1 MSRLV
6 IYPEQQPDQVQIETA
21 LALEI
26 SELLADYGIVFKQ
39 RAWQGDVDALLMDK
53 EAQSNIKRD
62 IVPLDRQHQFPFQSL
77 IVIDQNYPNYDSL
90 RLKYLSE
97 FSVNKDEILY
107 LLEGRLLLS
116 FHSGGQVIQLLCQA
130 GDLLITPAGI
140 NHWLDIGEASERL
153 SMMFCKQQEQESILN
168 YSGSNIADLFE
179 RLA

>member
-39 RAWQGDVDALLMDK
+39 RAWQGDVDALLVDK
-53 EAQSNIKRD
+53 EEQSDIKRD
-62 IVPLDRQHQFPFQSL
+62 IVPLERQHQFPFQSL
-77 IVIDQNYPNYDSL
+77 IVVDENHPNRQSL
-90 RLKYLSE
+90 RMKYLSE
-97 FSVNKDEILY
+97 YSVNKDEILY
-107 LLEGRLLLS
+107 VLEGSVLLS
-116 FHSGGQVIQLLCQA
+116 FHVNEQVLQLHCVA
-130 GDLLITPAGI
+130 GDLLIVPKDVT
-140 NHWLDIGEASERL
+140 HWLDIGQGSERL
-153 SMMFCKQQEQESILN
+153 SMMFCRQQLEESILH